1 MTLDELRAAWQSDC
15 EIDQN
20 DLGTAS
26 ARSPNL
32 HAKYLDELIQYKL
45 RMTKIQNEIIE
56 YRVKRQKYFRGEMTR
71 EELKEAG
78 WDQWQY
84 KTLKSE
90 VDGLIDAD
98 PEYQKM
104 STREQYI
111 KTVIYFLESVLG
123 EIRSRSFTIK
133 NIVTWQQFRAGE

>member
-1 MTLDELRAAWQSDC
+1 MTLDELRESWIHDC

-20 DLGTAS
+20 DLGTAA

-32 HAKYLDELIQYKL
+32 HAKYLDELINYKL
-45 RMTKIQNEIIE
+45 RLTKTQNEIIE
-56 YRVKRQKYFRGEMTR
+56 YRVKRTRYYKGEMTR
-71 EELKEAG
+71 EELAEAG

-90 VDGLIDAD
+90 IDSLIDA
-98 PEYQKM
+98 ESNFQKL

-111 KTVIYFLESVLG
+111 KTVIYFLESVLS
-123 EIRSRSFTIK
+123 EIKARSFHVK
-133 NIVTWQQFRAGE
+133 AIVEWQRFRAGA

>member
-1 MTLDELRAAWQSDC
+1 MTLDELRESWIHDC

-20 DLGTAS
+20 DLGTAA

-32 HAKYLDELIQYKL
+32 HAKYLDELINYKL
-45 RMTKIQNEIIE
+45 RLTKTQNEIIE
-56 YRVKRQKYFRGEMTR
+56 YRVKRTRYYKGEMTR
-71 EELKEAG
+71 EELAEAG

-90 VDGLIDAD
+90 IDSLIDA
-98 PEYQKM
+98 ESNFQKL

-111 KTVIYFLESVLG
+111 KTVIFTLESIMS

-133 NIVTWQQFRAGE
+133 NIIEWQKFRAGN